1 MISESILNGSLCLL
15 VVWYCDFCSL
25 ACIALSDRKVKCF
38 FFSLSLAFWL
48 SSYEWNK
55 CLYNLAFLL
64 FCWYMPSPYFIFP
77 CSGIF
82 WSWLRLLKL
91 KMLRQRHIYP
101 KLRFAIWLFL
111 PLHTLTLISCNIIIW
126 SLLCRLLVKHMKI
139 CRHRTKIC
147 WTRWSRGMTIIL
159 RYVLLLSLLN
169 TALLLSSPSFRA
181 LQ

>member
-1 MISESILNGSLCLL
+1 MGSNPYLTSWFCWVELGPNSLFDMISESILNGSLCLL

-91 KMLRQRHIYP
+91 KMLRQRHIYL
-101 KLRFAIWLFL
+101 KLRYAIWLFL
-111 PLHTLTLISCNIIIW
+111 PLHTLTLISCNIIIDCFGADYW
-126 SLLCRLLVKHMKI
+126 SSI
-139 CRHRTKIC
+139 
-147 WTRWSRGMTIIL
+147 W
-159 RYVLLLSLLN
+159 RYADTEPKSVGPGDREGWL
-169 TALLLSSPSFRA
+169 
-181 LQ
+181 